1 MTDHPECWQARGVGS
16 EYNLVCLVTGKTADL
31 MPNVSGFVQ
40 GREAGARVVALF
52 NGRARL
58 DFRKHEPDWVQV
70 KVGCL
75 PEHEEVLHRL
85 CAASWGCHGLLN
97 ERIVKWA
104 IDPVQFPG
112 GEPKALARAN
122 ANSLEAASLR
132 AKVDDLTAALKAAL
146 PYLDNGDSPG
156 GCNGKHPECGH
167 CAAIAKVQKAL
178 AVSRPH
184 LSTLPPQKTGD

>member
-1 MTDHPECWQARGVGS
+1 MVAPDAPSQPMTDHPEYWMARGVGK
-16 EYNLVCLVTGKTADL
+16 EYDLVCLVTGEAASL
-31 MPNVSGFVQ
+31 MSNVSGFVQ
-40 GREAGARVVALF
+40 GREAGERVVTLF

-85 CAASWGCHGLLN
+85 CQASWGCHGLLN
-97 ERIVKWA
+97 ERIIKWA
-104 IDPVQFPG
+104 VDPIQFPG

-132 AKVDDLTAALKAAL
+132 SQVSELRNALGFYADKDNYATGFIVNGMSRHVMQDYGDKART
-146 PYLDNGDSPG
+146 
-156 GCNGKHPECGH
+156 
-167 CAAIAKVQKAL
+167 AL
-178 AVSRPH
+178 AVNSQDRA
-184 LSTLPPQKTGD
+184 